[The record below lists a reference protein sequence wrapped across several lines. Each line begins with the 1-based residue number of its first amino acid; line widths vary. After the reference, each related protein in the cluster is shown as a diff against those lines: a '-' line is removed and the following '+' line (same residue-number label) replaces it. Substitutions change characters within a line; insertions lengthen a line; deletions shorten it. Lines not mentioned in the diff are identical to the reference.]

1 MKLSE
6 KALSLGDSVTLQI
19 TSKANELKAKGV
31 DIVGFGVGEPDFPT
45 PENIKNAAIRA
56 INENK
61 TRYTAASGLPELKKS
76 VACKFLKENN
86 LKYDSSQIVIS
97 TGAKQCLS
105 NAFAAILN
113 PGDEVILVKPYW
125 VTYPE
130 LIKLYGGVPVILEGN
145 EANDYKLVAKE
156 VNEKITDKTK
166 AILINSPNNP
176 TGSIY
181 YKEDLQALA
190 DLAKEK
196 DLFIISDEIYEKL
209 IYDKE
214 NHISIA
220 SLSEDSYNR
229 TIVINGVSKSYAM
242 TGWRMGYSASN
253 IELAKVMS
261 KIQSHTTSNPTTITQ
276 YATIEALTGPQNEIE
291 VMVKEFEARRNYM
304 CELINDINNISYIS
318 PKGAFYIMINIST
331 LFGKSYKGIIINS
344 AQDFS
349 KHLLDN
355 YYVAVVPGEAF
366 GDEKYIRLSYAASKE
381 TILKGLTRIKDFIK
395 ELA

>member
-31 DIVGFGVGEPDFPT
+31 DIVGFGVGEPDFAT

-61 TRYTAASGLPELKKS
+61 TRYTAASGLPELKKA
-76 VACKFLKENN
+76 VASKFLNENN
-86 LKYDSSQIVIS
+86 LKYEPSQIVIS

-130 LIKLYGGVPVILEGN
+130 LIKLYGGVPVVLEGN
-145 EANDYKLVAKE
+145 EANDYKLIAKE
-156 VNEKITDKTK
+156 VAEKISDKTK

-181 YKEDLQALA
+181 YKEDLQDLA

-214 NHISIA
+214 NHVSIA
-220 SLSEDSYNR
+220 SLSEDAYNR
-229 TIVINGVSKSYAM
+229 TIVINGVSKSFAM

-253 IELAKVMS
+253 LELAKLMS

-276 YATIEALTGPQNEIE
+276 YATIEALTGPQAEIDI
-291 VMVKEFEARRNYM
+291 MVKEFEDRRDYM
-304 CELINDINNISYIS
+304 CGLINNMDNISYIS
-318 PKGAFYIMINIST
+318 PKGAFYIMLNISKV
-331 LFGKSYKGIIINS
+331 FGKSYKGIIIDN
-344 AQDFS
+344 AQAFS

-366 GDEKYIRLSYAASKE
+366 GDEKYIRLSYATSKE
-381 TILKGLTRIKDFIK
+381 IILKGLTRIKDFMN